1 MGTTGL
7 LGTKTKIVRD
17 SESSGYRI
25 GVSMEIALKGPVK
38 RVRHNESL
46 TVGCIEFD
54 LSSIRVI
61 EGQLYLKGD
70 V

>member
-1 MGTTGL
+1 
-7 LGTKTKIVRD
+7 
-17 SESSGYRI
+17 
-25 GVSMEIALKGPVK
+25 MEIALKGPVK

-46 TVGCIEFD
+46 IVGCIEFD

-61 EGQLYLKGD
+61 EGQLTGD